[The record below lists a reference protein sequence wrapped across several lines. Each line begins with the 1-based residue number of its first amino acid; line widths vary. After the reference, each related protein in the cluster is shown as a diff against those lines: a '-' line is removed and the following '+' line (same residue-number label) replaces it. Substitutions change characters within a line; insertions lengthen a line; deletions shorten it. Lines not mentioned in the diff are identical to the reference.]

1 MIRISGE
8 PYFNHV
14 SAVAELAEQAAPFGY
29 EVGLCHDLL
38 EDLQLSAD
46 SLRESL
52 LAFGYPEADA
62 DVITATVVELTDVYT
77 AEAYPDWSKKERKQ
91 KEAARLSHSSPLAQT
106 VKYADLIYNIAWT
119 LRYEPHKAFKYLRK
133 KKKQLRALDRGDPAL
148 HKQVMNMVKTGLGSV
163 N

>member
-1 MIRISGE
+1 M
-8 PYFNHV
+8 P
-14 SAVAELAEQAAPFGY
+14 LGY

-38 EDLQLSAD
+38 EDLQLPAG

-52 LAFGYPEADA
+52 LRFEYPEVDV
-62 DVITATVVELTDVYT
+62 DVITDTVVELTDVYT
-77 AEAYPDWSKKERKQ
+77 AEAYPDLSKKERKH

-133 KKKQLRALDRGDPAL
+133 KKKQLRALDRGDRAL
-148 HKQVMNMVKTGLGSV
+148 HKQVINMVKNGLRSV